1 MAQKNTPDLSR
12 GRVVA
17 IAGATGA
24 VGEVLLQI
32 LEQRN
37 FPVSELRPLASE
49 RSAGTATITF
59 RGKKLPV
66 QLARPEAFDGVDF
79 VFFAATGALARE
91 LAPEVAKRGGI
102 AIDKSN
108 TWRMDPQVPLV
119 IPEIN
124 GAALEK
130 HQGIIASPNCTT
142 TPFAMALA
150 PLRKLAKLKRIVVT
164 TFQSASGAGLPGI
177 EELDGQL
184 KAIATGQPVPKP
196 KQFKAQIANNV
207 VPVCETFRPN
217 DSYTTEEVKLL
228 HETRKI
234 LEDPSLDVAMT
245 CVRVPVPVGHSA
257 SVLLETEPAI
267 TPEQARAAI
276 AAFPG
281 IRVMDDPAHDV
292 FPTPLDCAGGDDI
305 LVGRIR
311 RDLNSDRL
319 WLWTV
324 GDNLRKG
331 AALNAVQIAEEL
343 MKRGLR

>member
-1 MAQKNTPDLSR
+1 MAGKTSPDLTR
-12 GRVVA
+12 GRTVA
-17 IAGATGA
+17 IVGATGA
-24 VGEVLLQI
+24 VGEVLLSV
-32 LEQRN
+32 LEQRA
-37 FPVSELRPLASE
+37 FPVRELRALASE
-49 RSAGTATITF
+49 RSVGTTVRFKGADV
-59 RGKKLPV
+59 PV
-66 QLARPEAFDGVDF
+66 ELARPEAFDGADF
-79 VFFAATGALARE
+79 VFFAATGALAKE

-124 GAALEK
+124 GAAVEK

-142 TPFAMALA
+142 TPFVMALA
-150 PLRKLAKLKRIVVT
+150 PLRALGKLRRAVVT
-164 TFQSASGAGLPGI
+164 TFQSASGAGVPGV
-177 EELDGQL
+177 EELEGQL
-184 KAIATGQPVPKP
+184 KAIAAGRPVPPP
-196 KQFKAQIANNV
+196 KTFKAQLANNV
-207 VPVCETFRPN
+207 VPLCETFR
-217 DSYTTEEVKLL
+217 DDAYSTEEVKLL

-234 LEDPSLDVAMT
+234 LDDPNLDVAMT

-257 SVLLETEPAI
+257 TILLESEPAI
-267 TPEQARAAI
+267 TPAQARAAL

-281 IRVMDDPAHDV
+281 VRVMDDPAHDV
-292 FPTPLDCAGGDDI
+292 FPTPADCAGGDDV

-311 RDLNSDRL
+311 RDINSDRL
-319 WLWTV
+319 WLWAV

>member
-1 MAQKNTPDLSR
+1 MAKNTPDPSR

-24 VGEVLLQI
+24 VGEVLLRI
-32 LEQRN
+32 LEQRA
-37 FPVSELRPLASE
+37 FPISELRPLASE
-49 RSAGTATITF
+49 RSAGTSITF

-66 QLARPEAFDGVDF
+66 EVARPEAFDGVDF
-79 VFFAATGALARE
+79 AFFAATGALAKE

-124 GAALEK
+124 GAAVEK

-142 TPFAMALA
+142 TPVVMALA
-150 PLRKLAKLKRIVVT
+150 PLRALGKLKSAVIT
-164 TFQSASGAGLPGI
+164 TFQSATGAGLPGL
-177 EELDGQL
+177 EELEAQM
-184 KAIATGQPVPKP
+184 KAIGTGQPVPPP
-196 KQFKAQIANNV
+196 KAFARQLANNV
-207 VPVCETFRPN
+207 VPLCETFTDN
-217 DSYTTEEVKLL
+217 GYSTEEMKLL
-228 HETRKI
+228 LETRKV
-234 LEDPSLDVAMT
+234 LDDPSIRVSMT

-257 SVLLETEPAI
+257 TILLESEPAI
-267 TPEQARAAI
+267 TPEQARKAL

-281 IRVMDDPAHDV
+281 VRVMDDPKHNV
-292 FPTPLDCAGGDDI
+292 FPTPADGAGIDDV

-311 RDLNSDRL
+311 RDLESDKL
-319 WLWTV
+319 WLWAV

-343 MKRGLR
+343 MRRGLR

>member
-1 MAQKNTPDLSR
+1 MAKNTPDLSR

-24 VGEVLLQI
+24 VGEVLLRI
-32 LEQRN
+32 LEQRA
-37 FPVSELRPLASE
+37 FPVAELRPLASE
-49 RSAGTATITF
+49 RSAGTTITF

-79 VFFAATGALARE
+79 AFFAATGALAKE

-124 GAALEK
+124 GAAVEK

-142 TPFAMALA
+142 TPFVMALA
-150 PLRKLAKLKRIVVT
+150 PLRKLAKLKSVVVT
-164 TFQSASGAGLPGI
+164 TFQSASGAGLPGV
-177 EELDGQL
+177 EELEAQQ
-184 KAIATGQPVPKP
+184 KAIAAGQPVPAP

-207 VPVCETFRPN
+207 VPLCETFR
-217 DSYTTEEVKLL
+217 DDAYSTEEVKLL

-234 LEDPSLDVAMT
+234 LEDPALDVAMT

-267 TPEQARAAI
+267 TPDQARAAL

-281 IRVMDDPAHDV
+281 VRVMDDPKHDV
-292 FPTPLDCAGGDDI
+292 FPTPADCAGGDDI

-311 RDLNSDRL
+311 RDLNSDKL

-343 MKRGLR
+343 MRRGLR

>member
-1 MAQKNTPDLSR
+1 MAGKTSPDLSR

-24 VGEVLLQI
+24 VGEVLLRI

-37 FPVSELRPLASE
+37 FPVAELRPLASE
-49 RSAGTATITF
+49 RSAGTTITF

-66 QLARPEAFDGVDF
+66 EVARAEAFDGVDF
-79 VFFAATGALARE
+79 AFFAATGALAKE

-124 GAALEK
+124 GAAVEK

-142 TPFAMALA
+142 TPTVMALA
-150 PLRKLAKLKRIVVT
+150 ALRPLAKLKSAVVT
-164 TFQSASGAGLPGI
+164 TFQSVTGAGLPGL
-177 EELDGQL
+177 EELEAQQ
-184 KAIATGQPVPKP
+184 KALAQGRPLPPP
-196 KQFKAQIANNV
+196 KQFAAQIVNNV
-207 VPVCETFRPN
+207 VPLCETFTDN
-217 DSYTTEEVKLL
+217 GYSTEEMKLL
-228 HETRKI
+228 FETRKI
-234 LEDPSLDVAMT
+234 LDDPGFNVAMT

-257 SVLLETEPAI
+257 SVLLETAPAL
-267 TPEQARAAI
+267 TPEAARAAL

-281 IRVMDDPAHDV
+281 VRVMDDPKHNV
-292 FPTPLDCAGGDDI
+292 FPTPADGAGSDDI

-311 RDLNSDRL
+311 RDLTSDRL

-331 AALNAVQIAEEL
+331 AATNAVQIAEEL
-343 MKRGLR
+343 MRRGLR

>member
-1 MAQKNTPDLSR
+1 MAGKTSPDPSR

-24 VGEVLLQI
+24 VGEVLLRI
-32 LEQRN
+32 LEQRA
-37 FPVSELRPLASE
+37 FPISELRPLASE
-49 RSAGTATITF
+49 RSAGTSITF

-66 QLARPEAFDGVDF
+66 EVARAGAFDGVDF
-79 VFFAATGALARE
+79 AFFAATGALAKE

-124 GAALEK
+124 GAAVEK

-142 TPFAMALA
+142 TPTVMALA
-150 PLRKLAKLKRIVVT
+150 ALRPLAKLKRAVVT
-164 TFQSASGAGLPGI
+164 TFQSVTGAGLPGL
-177 EELDGQL
+177 EELEAQQQALAQGKPL
-184 KAIATGQPVPKP
+184 PPP
-196 KQFKAQIANNV
+196 KQFAAQIVNNV
-207 VPVCETFRPN
+207 VPLCETFR
-217 DSYTTEEVKLL
+217 DDAYTTEEVKLL
-228 HETRKI
+228 LETRKI
-234 LEDPSLDVAMT
+234 LDDPSFEVAMT
-245 CVRVPVPVGHSA
+245 CVRVPVPVGHS
-257 SVLLETEPAI
+257 STVLLETQPAI
-267 TPEQARAAI
+267 TPDAARAAL

-281 IRVMDDPAHDV
+281 VRVMDDPKHAIV
-292 FPTPLDCAGGDDI
+292 PTPADCAGGDDV

-311 RDLNSDRL
+311 RDLTSDRL

-343 MKRGLR
+343 MRRGLR